1 MGEDLASWSERRR
14 ATRVPVRGTAILQSH
29 AGALRGTVENLSRSG
44 ALLHVV
50 AEPMHRDHELE
61 LRLIDG
67 SGTISARTV
76 RIEPDHARDGWRI
89 AISFD
94 RVDPAMR
101 ASIDASIDAALSAAR
116 RRPILVLDPD
126 EPRRRRLM
134 DRLVDR
140 GMTPLAPRT
149 PLETIDLLTRAQLQ
163 ISVCMMTPGA
173 DLETVL
179 ADSFPWVTASAITDD
194 VDATV
199 TRAVETWATTP
210 VARLGVAIG

>member
-1 MGEDLASWSERRR
+1 MGEGLASWSERRR
-14 ATRVPVRGTAILQSH
+14 AMRVPVRGTAILQSH
-29 AGALRGTVENLSRSG
+29 AGALHGTVENLSRSG
-44 ALLHVV
+44 ALLHVLG
-50 AEPMHRDHELE
+50 EPVHRDHELE

-76 RIEPDHARDGWRI
+76 RIEEDQVGAGWRI
-89 AISFD
+89 AVAFD
-94 RVDPAMR
+94 RVDSAMR

-116 RRPILVLDPD
+116 RRPILVIDAD
-126 EPRRRRLM
+126 DARRVRLM
-134 DRLVDR
+134 DRLIDR

-149 PLETIDLLTRAQLQ
+149 PLEMIDLLTRAQLQ
-163 ISVCMMTPGA
+163 ISVCMMIPGA

-179 ADSFPWVTASAITDD
+179 ADSFPWVTTSAITDD

-199 TRAVETWATTP
+199 SRALETWSTTP